1 VLVGFICLIG
11 VSMIIFVAVR
21 LTGNVTELL
30 LPEDA
35 MKEDFDRLHKE
46 LGLDKPIPVQYVIFL
61 KKTGL
66 F

>member
-1 VLVGFICLIG
+1 
-11 VSMIIFVAVR
+11 MIIFVAVR